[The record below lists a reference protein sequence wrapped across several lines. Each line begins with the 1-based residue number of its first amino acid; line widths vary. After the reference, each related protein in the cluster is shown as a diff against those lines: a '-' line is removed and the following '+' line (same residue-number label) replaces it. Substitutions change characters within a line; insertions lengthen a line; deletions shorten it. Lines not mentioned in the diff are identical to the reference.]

1 MLYNIINTPVSV
13 KTDSENQMDF
23 DFTEEQ
29 KMIRRVARDFS
40 RKEIAPAAAY
50 YDRTAEFPHEI
61 QAKARKLGLINV
73 VIPEEYGGSGLSAI
87 EMILVT
93 EELAWGCA
101 GIAVGGI
108 TINTLTAQP
117 ILLAGDEDQKKKYL
131 GALSEGFG
139 SYCVTEPNAGSDV
152 ASMRA
157 SARKLKDKYILN
169 GQKTWISNAK
179 EASFFVVFAKTSPGD
194 GHKGM
199 SAFIVDRDLPG
210 VDVSKKLAKMGQ
222 RASDACEV
230 VFKDVELSPNSL
242 LGQEGDG
249 FKLAMKAFDHTR
261 PLIAALGV
269 GISQRALDECISY
282 SKEREAF
289 GRPIAD
295 FQGVSFKIAE
305 MGMRTQASRLL
316 AYKAAWLAARG
327 EKNTLEASYAKTF
340 ASDTAMWAATEAV
353 QIHGGYGYSE
363 EYPLEKLMRDAK
375 VLQIYEGTNE
385 IQRVVMVKELTRD

>member
-1 MLYNIINTPVSV
+1 M
-13 KTDSENQMDF
+13 EF

-29 KMIRRVARDFS
+29 RMIRGVAREFA

-50 YDRTAEFPHEI
+50 HDRTAEFPHEI
-61 QAKARKLGLINV
+61 QSKARKLGLISV

-87 EMILVT
+87 EMIIVA

-108 TINTLTAQP
+108 AINTLTAQP
-117 ILLAGDEDQKKKYL
+117 IMLAGDREQKKRYL
-131 GALSEGFG
+131 GMLSEGYG
-139 SYCVTEPNAGSDV
+139 SYCVSEPASGSDV
-152 ASMRA
+152 ASMQT
-157 SARKLKDKYILN
+157 SARKLKDGYVLN
-169 GQKTWISNAK
+169 GQKTWISNAS
-179 EASFFVVFAKTSPGD
+179 EASFFVVFAKTSPDD
-194 GHKGM
+194 GHRGI
-199 SAFIVDRDLPG
+199 SAFLVDRDAPG
-210 VDVSKKLAKMGQ
+210 VEVSKKFPKMGQ

-230 VFKDVELSPNSL
+230 VFREVELSRTSL
-242 LGQEGDG
+242 LGREGDG
-249 FKLAMKAFDHTR
+249 FKLAMKVFDHTR

-269 GISQRALDECISY
+269 GISRRALDECVSY

-289 GRPIAD
+289 GRPILD

-305 MGMRTQASRLL
+305 MGMRTHAARLL
-316 AYKAAWLAARG
+316 AYNAAWKAARG
-327 EKNTLEASYAKTF
+327 ARNTLEASYAKTF

-385 IQRVVMVKELTRD
+385 IQRVIIAKELIFL

>member
-1 MLYNIINTPVSV
+1 
-13 KTDSENQMDF
+13 MDF

-29 KMIRRVARDFS
+29 KMIRSVAREFA
-40 RKEIAPAAAY
+40 RKEIAPNAEY
-50 YDRTAEFPHEI
+50 YDRSSEFPHEI
-61 QAKARKLGLINV
+61 QRKARELGLINV
-73 VIPEEYGGSGLSAI
+73 IIPEEYGGSGLSAI
-87 EMILVT
+87 EMIIVG

-108 TINTLTAQP
+108 AINTLTAQP
-117 ILLAGDEDQKKKYL
+117 ILLAGDSEQKKRYL
-131 GALSEGFG
+131 GILSRGYG
-139 SYCVTEPNAGSDV
+139 SYCVSEPNAGSDV
-152 ASMRA
+152 ASMCTT
-157 SARKLKDKYILN
+157 ARKLGDKYMLS
-169 GQKTWISNAK
+169 GQKTWISNAG
-179 EASFFVVFAKTSPGD
+179 EASFFIVFAKTDPSE
-194 GHKGM
+194 GHRGI

-210 VDVSKKLAKMGQ
+210 VEVSKKLRKMGQ

-230 VFKDVELSPNSL
+230 IFNDVELSPKSL
-242 LGQEGDG
+242 LGNEGEG
-249 FKLAMKAFDHTR
+249 FKLAMKVFDHTR

-269 GISQRALDECISY
+269 GVSQRALDECISY

-289 GRPIAD
+289 GRPILD

-305 MGMRTQASRLL
+305 MGMRTHAARLL
-316 AYKAAWLAARG
+316 TYNAAWKAARG
-327 EKNTLEASYAKTF
+327 ERNSLEASYAKTF

-385 IQRVVMVKELTRD
+385 IQRVVMAKELTRE